1 MSNLTQDQIFLLTLN
16 DTRTKL
22 LYYSCLTIIPA
33 GITLNIISSLIFT
46 RKRFKKNTMG
56 FYNIAISMFNNILA
70 IFGMVTYFSQ
80 AIGKDLS
87 LVSDFSCLFLS
98 FSMRLF
104 TQMSTWMNVFV
115 TVDRMVSITYP
126 NRFPVLKNKYKL
138 SLLIFVQFLFICV
151 INIPNLL
158 FKVVTIKTVNPV
170 TNATII
176 TKTCTSS
183 ESIVK
188 ARDIIVLIFRMAL
201 PIFLMITMNIYLMRK
216 LIQEKTKFK
225 RLTELNKEYHFAF
238 SIFFMNVLYTLLLL
252 PNFGAVVYL
261 NIIQYA
267 SSAQIGTRDLIVAQF
282 VFAIGVVVASY
293 EFFFT
298 IFVNLLFN
306 KLFKKEFII
315 FLKQL
320 VCLEP
325 INFVKDSSNMGAGSS
340 NNKLTRNKK
349 LNKDLSLN
357 KKPNNLSSQNDSVSQ
372 PKSRKQN

>member
-1 MSNLTQDQIFLLTLN
+1 
-16 DTRTKL
+16 
-22 LYYSCLTIIPA
+22 
-33 GITLNIISSLIFT
+33 
-46 RKRFKKNTMG
+46 
-56 FYNIAISMFNNILA
+56 
-70 IFGMVTYFSQ
+70 
-80 AIGKDLS
+80 
-87 LVSDFSCLFLS
+87 
-98 FSMRLF
+98 
-104 TQMSTWMNVFV
+104 
-115 TVDRMVSITYP
+115 
-126 NRFPVLKNKYKL
+126 
-138 SLLIFVQFLFICV
+138 
-151 INIPNLL
+151 
-158 FKVVTIKTVNPV
+158 
-170 TNATII
+170 
-176 TKTCTSS
+176 
-183 ESIVK
+183 
-188 ARDIIVLIFRMAL
+188 MAL